1 MRVLRLDRNTNRR
14 IVAHRQASGDDRVQL
29 RSNSCGVLAA
39 LATALA
45 LAGCAD
51 VDWSSPQAWFAKPL
65 DLNGR
70 NAGYTFSELQET
82 KQQQRP
88 ITANDLV
95 NSNGSCPP
103 PAVAPAP
110 RSPAPGQAAAPATPA
125 ADAAALL
132 GAGVALGMSE
142 CDVVFRAGQPSSVQ
156 IGSLPNGD
164 RTAVLTFDSGPRAG
178 IYHFQRGALRE
189 MDSVP
194 MAAALPQTVKKKSAK
209 AAKAGKSTKV
219 KKENE
224 S

>member
-1 MRVLRLDRNTNRR
+1 M
-14 IVAHRQASGDDRVQL
+14 
-29 RSNSCGVLAA
+29 LAA
-39 LATALA
+39 LAAAVALS
-45 LAGCAD
+45 GCAD

-65 DLNGR
+65 DVSGR
-70 NAGYTFSELQET
+70 KAGYTFSELQES

-110 RSPAPGQAAAPATPA
+110 SPAPGSPVAAPAAPA
-125 ADAAALL
+125 VGTAALL
-132 GAGVALGMSE
+132 GGGVALGMSE
-142 CDVVFRAGQPSSVQ
+142 CDVVFRAGQPSAVQ
-156 IGSLPNGD
+156 IGSMPNGD
-164 RTAVLTFDSGPRAG
+164 RTAVLTFNSGPRAG

-194 MAAALPQTVKKKSAK
+194 MAAAPPQTVKKKSAK
-209 AAKAGKSTKV
+209 AAKAAKPSKV

>member
-1 MRVLRLDRNTNRR
+1 M
-14 IVAHRQASGDDRVQL
+14 
-29 RSNSCGVLAA
+29 AA

-51 VDWSSPQAWFAKPL
+51 VDWSTQQAWFARPI
-65 DLNGR
+65 DLTGKK
-70 NAGYTFSELQET
+70 AGYTFSELQET
-82 KQQQRP
+82 KDQQRP

-110 RSPAPGQAAAPATPA
+110 PPAPGQAVAPAAPVDTS
-125 ADAAALL
+125 ALL
-132 GAGVALGMSE
+132 GGGIALGMSE

-156 IGSLPNGD
+156 IGSLPNGE
-164 RTAVLTFDSGPRAG
+164 RTAVLTFDSGARAG
-178 IYHFQRGALRE
+178 IYHFERGTLRE
-189 MDSVP
+189 MDMLP
-194 MAAALPQTVKKKSAK
+194 MAAAPPQAIKKKSTK
-209 AAKAGKSTKV
+209 AAKAVKPAKV

>member
-1 MRVLRLDRNTNRR
+1 M
-14 IVAHRQASGDDRVQL
+14 
-29 RSNSCGVLAA
+29 LAV

-65 DLNGR
+65 DVNGR
-70 NAGYTFSELQET
+70 KAGYTFSELQEL

-95 NSNGSCPP
+95 NGNGSCPP

-110 RSPAPGQAAAPATPA
+110 PPAPGQAMAPAAPA
-125 ADAAALL
+125 ADTAALL
-132 GAGVALGMSE
+132 GGGVALGMSE

-164 RTAVLTFDSGPRAG
+164 RTAVLTFELRAARRHLSFPERCTSRDG
-178 IYHFQRGALRE
+178 RRADGGG
-189 MDSVP
+189 
-194 MAAALPQTVKKKSAK
+194 AAAGGQEE
-209 AAKAGKSTKV
+209 AGQSGQSRQVDQGEKT
-219 KKENE
+219 E
-224 S
+224 

>member
-1 MRVLRLDRNTNRR
+1 M
-14 IVAHRQASGDDRVQL
+14 
-29 RSNSCGVLAA
+29 LAV

-65 DLNGR
+65 DVNGR
-70 NAGYTFSELQET
+70 KAGYTFSELQES

-95 NSNGSCPP
+95 NGNGSCPP

-110 RSPAPGQAAAPATPA
+110 PPAPGQAMAPAAPA
-125 ADAAALL
+125 ADTAALL
-132 GAGVALGMSE
+132 GGGVALGMSE

-164 RTAVLTFDSGPRAG
+164 RTAVLTFNSGPRAG
-178 IYHFQRGALRE
+178 IYHFQNGALRE
-189 MDSVP
+189 MDGVP
-194 MAAALPQTVKKKSAK
+194 MAAAPPPAVRKKPAK

-219 KKENE
+219 KKQNE

>member
-1 MRVLRLDRNTNRR
+1 M
-14 IVAHRQASGDDRVQL
+14 QL
-29 RSNSCGVLAA
+29 RSNPCGVVAA
-39 LATALA
+39 LAVTLA

-65 DLNGR
+65 DVSGNKG
-70 NAGYTFSELQET
+70 GYTFSELQET

-88 ITANDLV
+88 ITPNELV
-95 NSNGSCPP
+95 NGNGSCPP
-103 PAVAPAP
+103 PAVQPTP
-110 RSPAPGQAAAPATPA
+110 PPAPGQAVVPPAPA
-125 ADAAALL
+125 ADTAALL
-132 GAGVALGMSE
+132 GGGVALGMSE

-164 RTAVLTFDSGPRAG
+164 RTAVLTFNSGPRAG
-178 IYHFQRGALRE
+178 IYRFQRGALQE

-194 MAAALPQTVKKKSAK
+194 MAAAPPQAVKKKPAK
-209 AAKAGKSTKV
+209 SAKAGKSTKV

>member
-1 MRVLRLDRNTNRR
+1 MRLRLDRNTNGG
-14 IVAHRQASGDDRVQL
+14 IVPLHQALGDGRVQF
-29 RSNSCGVLAA
+29 RSNSCGLFAA

-51 VDWSSPQAWFAKPL
+51 VDWSSPQAWFAKPI
-65 DLNGR
+65 DGHKG
-70 NAGYTFSELQET
+70 GYTFSELQESR
-82 KQQQRP
+82 QQQRP
-88 ITANDLV
+88 ITPNELV

-103 PAVAPAP
+103 PAAA
-110 RSPAPGQAAAPATPA
+110 PAPGQAAAPA
-125 ADAAALL
+125 ADTTGLL
-132 GAGVALGMSE
+132 GGGVALGMSE

-156 IGSLPNGD
+156 IGTLPNGD

-194 MAAALPQTVKKKSAK
+194 MAAAPPQAVKKKPAR

>member
-1 MRVLRLDRNTNRR
+1 MVWRLDRNTNRR
-14 IVAHRQASGDDRVQL
+14 IVRVGRLGDDRVQL
-29 RSNSCGVLAA
+29 RSNSCSVLAA

-51 VDWSSPQAWFAKPL
+51 VDWSSPQAWFSKRL
-65 DLNGR
+65 DVTGDQKG
-70 NAGYTFSELQET
+70 GYSFSELQET
-82 KQQQRP
+82 KQRQRP
-88 ITANDLV
+88 ITANELV
-95 NSNGSCPP
+95 NSNGSCPA

-110 RSPAPGQAAAPATPA
+110 PQAPGQAAAPAAPAAPA
-125 ADAAALL
+125 ADTAALL
-132 GAGVALGMSE
+132 GGGIALGMSE
-142 CDVVFRAGQPSSVQ
+142 CDVVFRAGQPSAVQ

-189 MDSVP
+189 MDSMPV
-194 MAAALPQTVKKKSAK
+194 AAAPPRAIGKK
-209 AAKAGKSTKV
+209 AAKAGRRAKV